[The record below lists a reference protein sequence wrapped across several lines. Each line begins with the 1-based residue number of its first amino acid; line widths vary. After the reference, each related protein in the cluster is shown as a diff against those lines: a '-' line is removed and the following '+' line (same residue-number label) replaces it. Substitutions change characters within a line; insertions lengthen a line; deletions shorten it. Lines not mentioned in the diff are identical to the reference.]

1 MSDAGRTPSGT
12 APAPGAARYR
22 IGAVAHETGVEPET
36 LRIWE
41 RRYQVVTPTR
51 TPRGGRLYTEHDV
64 TRLRLIKQL
73 VDRRHA
79 ISQVAPLDEE
89 QLRALLGRM
98 DGGERDRALPLD
110 QIRDR
115 FLAAAERLDA
125 RAAQQL
131 LGRAALL
138 LGPRALVLELVT
150 PLMREVG
157 DRWAAGVDGICH
169 ENLSSSIVRTVMGGL
184 VATQVPP
191 RGARRLLVATPS
203 GELHELGALAA
214 ALLAGTAGWDVLYL
228 GPNLPA
234 AEIAEA
240 AQRRAAD
247 AVALSL
253 VHAPPDPALTLAAM
267 DQLAAILPPRIALL
281 AGGAEAR
288 RSPALVGRAVI
299 FDDLVTLDAWLT
311 KEAGHVER

>member
-1 MSDAGRTPSGT
+1 
-12 APAPGAARYR
+12 
-22 IGAVAHETGVEPET
+22 
-36 LRIWE
+36 
-41 RRYQVVTPTR
+41 
-51 TPRGGRLYTEHDV
+51 
-64 TRLRLIKQL
+64 
-73 VDRRHA
+73 
-79 ISQVAPLDEE
+79 
-89 QLRALLGRM
+89 
-98 DGGERDRALPLD
+98 
-110 QIRDR
+110 
-115 FLAAAERLDA
+115 
-125 RAAQQL
+125 
-131 LGRAALL
+131 
-138 LGPRALVLELVT
+138 
-150 PLMREVG
+150 
-157 DRWAAGVDGICH
+157 DGICH
-169 ENLSSSIVRTVMGGL
+169 EHLSSSIVRTVMGGL

-311 KEAGHVER
+311 K